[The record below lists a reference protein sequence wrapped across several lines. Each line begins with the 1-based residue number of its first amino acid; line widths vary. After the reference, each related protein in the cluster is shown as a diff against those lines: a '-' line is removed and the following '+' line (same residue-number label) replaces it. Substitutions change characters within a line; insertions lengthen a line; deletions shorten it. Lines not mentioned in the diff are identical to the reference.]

1 MYPKLLLLWMKKQCH
16 TLRRETAIYYHSVMH
31 SSLHILK
38 QDRWL
43 ILIHSRLPIGSYKTS
58 GYALNTTD
66 SPKLSSSDLM
76 SLNTE
81 WVGTNQQRICDTII
95 KAPIW
100 DPGSTFEGRW
110 WLKQCTYYYG
120 KCLFCFHRFPFKH
133 GCAVNKA
140 AACLTSHVDFLTK
153 QSKYRCLFC
162 PFQHELNYKLNY
174 KHKLPNSKKVDIL
187 L

>member
-1 MYPKLLLLWMKKQCH
+1 MDPKLLLLWMKKQCH
-16 TLRRETAIYYHSVMH
+16 TLRRETAIYYHSMTH
-31 SSLHILK
+31 SSLHILR

-43 ILIHSRLPIGSYKTS
+43 ILIHSRLPTGSYKTS

-81 WVGTNQQRICDTII
+81 WVETNQQRICDTII

-110 WLKQCTYYYG
+110 WLKQWTYYYG

-140 AACLTSHVDFLTK
+140 AACLASHVDFLTK

-162 PFQHELNYKLNY
+162 PFQQAG
-174 KHKLPNSKKVDIL
+174 PIAM
-187 L
+187 